1 MIQYKRTFLFLA
13 MGVALV
19 IGKSWADDKAKAT
32 PTAVAASPAA
42 KPAKGDSPTVAA
54 MKAALALD
62 DAGKFDDAIA
72 AFEKMGVLKSKKM
85 EAWRL
90 NNEALTY
97 IHANKA
103 DKALPLLE
111 KATET
116 DPDNYVAWNNLGTTY
131 EGAKDL
137 DKAKDAY
144 QKSVD
149 AAKTAGVASPKA
161 QGNLDALQAR
171 MDKMGGKKSD
181 ASSDDSSDDSG
192 KAGDAKKK

>member
-1 MIQYKRTFLFLA
+1 MIQRKRTLLLLA
-13 MGVALV
+13 AGLTLAA
-19 IGKSWADDKAKAT
+19 GKSWADDKAKDNAT
-32 PTAVAASPAA
+32 PTPKAAAAAPAKA
-42 KPAKGDSPTVAA
+42 AKGDSPTITA

-62 DAGKFDDAIA
+62 EAGKFDDAIA

-97 IHANKA
+97 IHANKS

-116 DPDNYVAWNNLGTTY
+116 DPTNYVAWNNLGTTY
-131 EGAKDL
+131 EGANDL

-144 QKSVD
+144 QKSID
-149 AAKTAGVASPKA
+149 AATTAGASTAKA
-161 QGNLDALQAR
+161 QG
-171 MDKMGGKKSD
+171 
-181 ASSDDSSDDSG
+181 
-192 KAGDAKKK
+192 